1 MKKKQRKLDLQPRLP
16 HEVSTAVATSQ
27 ESPPCMP
34 LSDKVKLPV
43 VPNIIAK
50 DNYGLLAKS
59 LPVGNKPPVI
69 SSNVEIDSG
78 HKSSSQEEATPT
90 LGVPKVQSL
99 PYFQYLENCFC
110 LYLSRLKCYKVC
122 FADFQLFI
130 HLPVR
135 LSPKEDVFQIFK
147 IVFVST

>member
-59 LPVGNKPPVI
+59 LPVGN
-69 SSNVEIDSG
+69 SG

-90 LGVPKVQSL
+90 LGVPQVLFSL
-99 PYFQYLENCFC
+99 SQAAPSPV
-110 LYLSRLKCYKVC
+110 LSVPDAGSNSLHPDGAELVNY
-122 FADFQLFI
+122 
-130 HLPVR
+130 
-135 LSPKEDVFQIFK
+135 S
-147 IVFVST
+147 